1 MLPYT
6 HVITALTTAVLV
18 VICVLVHYEGLRLL
32 SGLLPK
38 LRRFHRRRIIIVILS
53 LLFLHVVEVWLFGGA
68 YYVLLH
74 EGSFGELVG
83 STGPSLIDC
92 IYFSANVYTTV
103 GLGDLYPTGAIRT
116 MTGTLGIVGLMM
128 IAWSASYTYMEMV
141 NIWGESD

>member
-1 MLPYT
+1 M
-6 HVITALTTAVLV
+6 
-18 VICVLVHYEGLRLL
+18 
-32 SGLLPK
+32 
-38 LRRFHRRRIIIVILS
+38 ILS

-68 YYVLLH
+68 YYLLLR

-83 STGPSLIDC
+83 ASGPSLIDC

-128 IAWSASYTYMEMV
+128 IAWSGSYTFVEMLK
-141 NIWGESD
+141 IWDKGD